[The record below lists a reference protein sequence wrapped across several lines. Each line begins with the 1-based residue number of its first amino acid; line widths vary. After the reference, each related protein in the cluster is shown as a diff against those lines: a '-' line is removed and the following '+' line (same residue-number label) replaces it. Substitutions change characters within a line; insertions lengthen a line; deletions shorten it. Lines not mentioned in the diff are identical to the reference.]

1 MRTSI
6 IAMLVMLTGCSMK
19 QWYPTLGA
27 TAAGATGA
35 ALGGGPLV
43 VGLAA
48 GGGAL
53 AGEVTRGNE
62 AVKDAEATIRAISQG
77 DVEALVSQGLAS
89 QKSSFENA
97 MDTIWLALKVAAF
110 VVIGFLTIPLFI
122 TRSNSK
128 KIKKI
133 CDKHDKAT

>member
-1 MRTSI
+1 MTFSMLATSCT
-6 IAMLVMLTGCSMK
+6 LK
-19 QWYPTLGA
+19 QWYPAIGA
-27 TAAGATGA
+27 TTAGAAGA

-53 AGEVTRGNE
+53 AGEVSRGNE

-89 QKSSFENA
+89 QKSTIEKA
-97 MDTIWLALKVAAF
+97 MDTVWTALKVAALCILG
-110 VVIGFLTIPLFI
+110 VLSIPLFI
-122 TRSNSK
+122 TRSNTK
-128 KIKKI
+128 KINKI
-133 CDKHDKAT
+133 CEKNDKAS